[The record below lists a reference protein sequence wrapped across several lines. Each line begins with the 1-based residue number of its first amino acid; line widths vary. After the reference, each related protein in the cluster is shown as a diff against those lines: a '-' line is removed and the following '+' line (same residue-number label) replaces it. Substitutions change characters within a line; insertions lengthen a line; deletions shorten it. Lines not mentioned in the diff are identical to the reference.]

1 MLNVRYSFPLPSNT
15 SELYL
20 SPMKFIYDKLEA
32 RNPHIYAWLVLGLLF
47 LIYISSFVDRQIV
60 AVLGTAI
67 RDDLGFTNTQI
78 GVLYGPAFSLIYAVC
93 GIFMGWFADQLS
105 RKRIILI
112 GLVIWSLM
120 TVASGFA
127 SSFAFLVTAR
137 IFVGIS
143 QSALSPAV
151 YSLLADYFPPEK
163 RARVFSV
170 YASGIFVGVG
180 LSFLIGGPVAEAYD
194 WREAIKIVG
203 WPGLILAVVG
213 FLLIREPK
221 RKSGTNDRSASDFFE
236 VLRYILKKRSVRYYL
251 AGFSLLSLS
260 GYTILAF
267 VGTVLNDTFEA
278 PSMISQYGWFMFLVG
293 IGVNVSGWLADK
305 LAVRYGPEKRFVM
318 GIIAALGGLPFYYFG
333 LMAESVMMA
342 FILIG
347 IGNVIASSYNGVA
360 AALIQYFVKSDM
372 RGMAGAVYLFV
383 ISIVGFGIGPPVTG
397 WLIDHVFTDL
407 YGPSKALLL
416 VFTICG
422 FLATVS
428 FLKAMQHYH
437 EDAVE

>member
-1 MLNVRYSFPLPSNT
+1 
-15 SELYL
+15 
-20 SPMKFIYDKLEA
+20 MKFIYDKLEA
-32 RNPHIYAWLVLGLLF
+32 RNPKFYAWLVLGLLF

-67 RDDLGFTNTQI
+67 RDDLGLSNTQI
-78 GVLYGPAFSLIYAVC
+78 GVLYGPAFSLIYAIC
-93 GIFMGWFADQLS
+93 GIFMGWFADQFS

-112 GLVIWSLM
+112 GLLIWSLM

-127 SSFAFLVTAR
+127 SSFVFLVTAR
-137 IFVGIS
+137 FFVGVS

-180 LSFLIGGPVAEAYD
+180 LSFLIGGSVAETYD
-194 WREAIKIVG
+194 WREAMKIVG
-203 WPGLILAVVG
+203 WPGLVIAVIG

-221 RKSGTNDRSASDFFE
+221 RRSGKSDHSASEFFE
-236 VLRYILKKRSVRYYL
+236 VLRFILKKKSVRYYL

-278 PSMISQYGWFMFLVG
+278 PSMISQYGWFMFLAGV
-293 IGVNVSGWLADK
+293 GVNASGWLADK
-305 LAVRYGPEKRFVM
+305 LAIKYGPEKRFVM
-318 GIIAALGGLPFYYFG
+318 GIVAALGGLPFYYFG
-333 LMAESVMMA
+333 LMAESVVTA
-342 FILIG
+342 FVLIG

-360 AALIQYFVKSDM
+360 AALIQYFVKSNM

-407 YGPSKALLL
+407 YGPSKALLV
-416 VFTICG
+416 VFTVCG
-422 FLATVS
+422 VLATLS
-428 FLKAMQHYH
+428 FFKAMQHYH
-437 EDAVE
+437 EDAVD

>member
-1 MLNVRYSFPLPSNT
+1 
-15 SELYL
+15 
-20 SPMKFIYDKLEA
+20 MKFIYDKLEA
-32 RNPHIYAWLVLGLLF
+32 RNPKFYAWLVLGILF

-67 RDDLGFTNTQI
+67 RDELGLSNTQI
-78 GVLYGPAFSLIYAVC
+78 GVLYGPAFSLIYAIC
-93 GIFMGWFADQLS
+93 GIFMGWFADQFS

-112 GLVIWSLM
+112 GLLIWSLM

-127 SSFAFLVTAR
+127 SSFVFLVTAR
-137 IFVGIS
+137 FFVGVS

-180 LSFLIGGPVAEAYD
+180 LSFLIGGSVAETYD
-194 WREAIKIVG
+194 WREAMKIVG
-203 WPGLILAVVG
+203 WPGLVIAVIG

-221 RKSGTNDRSASDFFE
+221 RRSGKSDHSASEFFE
-236 VLRYILKKRSVRYYL
+236 VLRFILKKKSVRYYL

-278 PSMISQYGWFMFLVG
+278 PSMISQYGWFMFLAGV
-293 IGVNVSGWLADK
+293 GVNASGWLADK
-305 LAVRYGPEKRFVM
+305 LAIKYGPEKRFVM
-318 GIIAALGGLPFYYFG
+318 GIVAALGGLPFYYFG
-333 LMAESVMMA
+333 LMAESVVTA
-342 FILIG
+342 FVLIG

-360 AALIQYFVKSDM
+360 AALIQYFVKSNM

-407 YGPSKALLL
+407 YGPSKALLV
-416 VFTICG
+416 VFTVCG
-422 FLATVS
+422 VLATLS
-428 FLKAMQHYH
+428 FFKAMQHYH
-437 EDAVE
+437 EDAVN

>member
-1 MLNVRYSFPLPSNT
+1 
-15 SELYL
+15 
-20 SPMKFIYDKLEA
+20 MKFIYQKLEA
-32 RNPHIYAWLVLGLLF
+32 KSPKFYAWLVLALLF

-67 RDDLGFTNTQI
+67 RDDLGFSNTQI
-78 GVLYGPAFSLIYAVC
+78 GVLYGPAFSLIYAIC
-93 GIFMGWFADQLS
+93 GIFMGWFADQFS
-105 RKRIILI
+105 RKRIILV
-112 GLVIWSLM
+112 GLLIWSLM

-127 SSFAFLVTAR
+127 SSFIFLVTAR
-137 IFVGIS
+137 FFVGVS

-163 RARVFSV
+163 RARVFSL

-180 LSFLIGGPVAEAYD
+180 LSFLIGGSVAELYD
-194 WREAIKIVG
+194 WRVAMKTVG
-203 WPGLILAVVG
+203 WPGLVLVVIG

-221 RKSGTNDRSASDFFE
+221 RKSGENKRSAMQFLS
-236 VLRYILKKRSVRYYL
+236 VLKFILQKKTVRYHL
-251 AGFSLLSLS
+251 AGFSLLALS

-267 VGTVLNDTFEA
+267 IGTVLNDTFET
-278 PSMISQYGWFMFLVG
+278 PSLISQYGWFMFATGLS
-293 IGVNVSGWLADK
+293 VNASGWLADYFAK
-305 LAVRYGPEKRFVM
+305 KWGAEKRFVM

-333 LMAESVMMA
+333 LMAESAVVA
-342 FILIG
+342 FLLVG
-347 IGNVIASSYNGVA
+347 FANVISSSYNGVA

-383 ISIVGFGIGPPVTG
+383 VSIVGFGIGPPVTG
-397 WLIDHVFTDL
+397 WMIDHVFTGV

-422 FLATVS
+422 VIATFCFLQ
-428 FLKAMQHYH
+428 AMKSYKN
-437 EDAVE
+437 DVVE

>member
-1 MLNVRYSFPLPSNT
+1 
-15 SELYL
+15 
-20 SPMKFIYDKLEA
+20 MKFIYDKLEA
-32 RNPHIYAWLVLGLLF
+32 RNPQIYAWLVLGLLF

-78 GVLYGPAFSLIYAVC
+78 GVLYGPAFSLIYAIC
-93 GIFMGWFADQLS
+93 GIFMGWFADQFS

-112 GLVIWSLM
+112 GLVTWSLM

-127 SSFAFLVTAR
+127 SSFVFLVTAR
-137 IFVGIS
+137 FFVGVS

-180 LSFLIGGPVAEAYD
+180 LSFLIGGSVAEAYD
-194 WREAIKIVG
+194 WREAMKIVG
-203 WPGLILAVVG
+203 WPGLVIGVIG
-213 FLLIREPK
+213 FLLIREPDRSAK
-221 RKSGTNDRSASDFFE
+221 TSGRSASDFFE
-236 VLRYILKKRSVRYYL
+236 VLRYILRKRSVRYYL

-267 VGTVLNDTFEA
+267 VGTVLNDTFQA
-278 PSMISQYGWFMFLVG
+278 PTMISQYGWFMFLAGV
-293 IGVNVSGWLADK
+293 GVNVSGWLADK

-318 GIIAALGGLPFYYFG
+318 GIVAALGGLPFYYFG

-397 WLIDHVFTDL
+397 LLIDHVFTGP
-407 YGPSKALLL
+407 YGPSKALIL
-416 VFTICG
+416 VFTACG
-422 FLATVS
+422 LLATYC
-428 FLKAMQHYH
+428 FMQAMKSYA
-437 EDAVE
+437 DDVVT

>member
-1 MLNVRYSFPLPSNT
+1 MKIIYEKIESR
-15 SELYL
+15 
-20 SPMKFIYDKLEA
+20 SPKF
-32 RNPHIYAWLVLGLLF
+32 YAWLVLGLLF

-78 GVLYGPAFSLIYAVC
+78 GVLYGPAFSLIYAIC
-93 GIFMGWFADQLS
+93 GIFMGWFADQFS

-112 GLVIWSLM
+112 GLLIWSLM

-127 SSFAFLVTAR
+127 SSFVFLVSAR
-137 IFVGIS
+137 FFVGVS

-180 LSFLIGGPVAEAYD
+180 LSFLIGGSVAEAYD
-194 WREAIKIVG
+194 WREAMKTVG
-203 WPGLILAVVG
+203 WPGVFLAVIG
-213 FLLIREPK
+213 YLLIREPA
-221 RKSGTNDRSASDFFE
+221 RKSGKSKRPASQFFD
-236 VLRYILKKRSVRYYL
+236 VLKFILRKKTVRYHL
-251 AGFSLLSLS
+251 AGFSLLALS

-267 VGTVLNDTFEA
+267 IGTVLNDTFET
-278 PSMISQYGWFMFLVG
+278 PSLISQYGWFMFATGLS
-293 IGVNVSGWLADK
+293 VNLSGWLADK
-305 LAVRYGPEKRFVM
+305 MAVKWGPEKRFVM
-318 GIIAALGGLPFYYFG
+318 GIVAALGGLPFYYFG
-333 LMAESVMMA
+333 LMAESVISA
-342 FILIG
+342 FVLVG
-347 IGNVIASSYNGVA
+347 IANVISSSYNGVA

-407 YGPSKALLL
+407 YGPSKALLV
-416 VFTICG
+416 VFTVCG
-422 FLATVS
+422 VLATGS
-428 FLKAMQHYH
+428 FWKAMQFY
-437 EDAVE
+437 EKDAVD

>member
-1 MLNVRYSFPLPSNT
+1 
-15 SELYL
+15 
-20 SPMKFIYDKLEA
+20 MKFIYDKLEA
-32 RNPHIYAWLVLGLLF
+32 RNPTLYAWLVLGLLF

-67 RDDLGFTNTQI
+67 RDNLGLSNTQI
-78 GVLYGPAFSLIYAVC
+78 GILYGPAFSLIYAIC
-93 GIFMGWFADQLS
+93 GIFMGWFADQFS
-105 RKRIILI
+105 RKRIILT
-112 GLVIWSLM
+112 GLLIWSLM

-127 SSFAFLVTAR
+127 SSFVFLVTAR
-137 IFVGIS
+137 FFVGVS

-163 RARVFSV
+163 RARVFSF

-180 LSFLIGGPVAEAYD
+180 LSFLIGGSVAEAYD
-194 WREAIKIVG
+194 WREAMKTVG
-203 WPGLILAVVG
+203 WPGVLLAVIG

-221 RKSGTNDRSASDFFE
+221 RRSGKSERTVPKFFE
-236 VLRYILKKRSVRYYL
+236 VLKFIFQKKAVQYHL
-251 AGFSLLSLS
+251 AGFSLLALS

-267 VGTVLNDTFEA
+267 IGNVFNDTFA
-278 PSMISQYGWFMFLVG
+278 SPSLISQYGWFMFATGV
-293 IGVNVSGWLADK
+293 GVNISGWLADK
-305 LAVRYGPEKRFVM
+305 LALKYGAEKRFVM

-333 LMAESVMMA
+333 LMAESVITA

-397 WLIDHVFTDL
+397 WLIDHMFTDL

-416 VFTICG
+416 VFTVCG
-422 FLATVS
+422 ILATFS
-428 FLKAMQHYH
+428 FLKAMQFYQKDA
-437 EDAVE
+437 ED

>member
-1 MLNVRYSFPLPSNT
+1 MFDVRCSNPLPFHKSAF
-15 SELYL
+15 YL
-20 SPMKFIYDKLEA
+20 CGMKFIYDKLEA
-32 RNPHIYAWLVLGLLF
+32 RNPQFYAWLVLGLLF

-67 RDDLGFTNTQI
+67 RDDLGFSNTQI
-78 GVLYGPAFSLIYAVC
+78 GILYGPAFSLIYAVC
-93 GIFMGWFADQLS
+93 GIFMGWFADQFS
-105 RKRIILI
+105 RKRIILF
-112 GLVIWSLM
+112 GLLIWSLM

-127 SSFAFLVTAR
+127 SSFVFLITAR
-137 IFVGIS
+137 FFVGVS

-151 YSLLADYFPPEK
+151 YSMLADYFPPEK
-163 RARVFSV
+163 RARVFSF

-180 LSFLIGGPVAEAYD
+180 LSFLIGGSVAEAYD
-194 WREAIKIVG
+194 WRQAMKTVG
-203 WPGLILAVVG
+203 WPGILLFLIG
-213 FLLIREPK
+213 FILIREPN
-221 RKSGTNDRSASDFFE
+221 RVSGKGMRSAARFFE
-236 VLRYILKKRSVRYYL
+236 VLKFILNKKTVRWYL
-251 AGFSLLSLS
+251 FGFSLLSLS

-267 VGTVLNDTFEA
+267 IGNVLNDTFEA
-278 PSMISQYGWFMFLVG
+278 PSLISQYGWFMFATGV
-293 IGVNVSGWLADK
+293 GVNVSGWLADRI
-305 LAVRYGPEKRFVM
+305 AVKYGAEKRFVM

-333 LMAESVMMA
+333 LMAESVMVA

-360 AALIQYFVKSDM
+360 AALIQYFVKSNM

-397 WLIDHVFTDL
+397 WLIDTVFTGL

-416 VFTICG
+416 VFTVCG
-422 FLATVS
+422 VLATFS
-428 FLKAMQHYH
+428 FWKAMRFYD

>member
-1 MLNVRYSFPLPSNT
+1 
-15 SELYL
+15 
-20 SPMKFIYDKLEA
+20 MKFLYEKIESSSPKF
-32 RNPHIYAWLVLGLLF
+32 YAWLVLGLLF

-93 GIFMGWFADQLS
+93 GIFMGWFADQFS

-112 GLVIWSLM
+112 GLLIWSLM

-127 SSFAFLVTAR
+127 SSFVFLVTAR
-137 IFVGIS
+137 FFVGVS

-163 RARVFSV
+163 RARVFSF

-180 LSFLIGGPVAEAYD
+180 LSFLIGGSVAQAYD
-194 WREAIKIVG
+194 WREAMKVVG
-203 WPGLILAVVG
+203 WPGVLLVIIG
-213 FLLIREPK
+213 YLLIREPK
-221 RKSGTNDRSASDFFE
+221 RKSGKSKRSASEFLQ
-236 VLRYILKKRSVRYYL
+236 VLKFILNKKAVRWYL

-278 PSMISQYGWFMFLVG
+278 PSMIAQYGWFMFAAGV
-293 IGVNVSGWLADK
+293 GVNLSGWLADK
-305 LAVRYGPEKRFVM
+305 LAIKFGPEKRFVM
-318 GIIAALGGLPFYYFG
+318 GIVAALGGLPFYYFG
-333 LMAESVMMA
+333 LFAESVTAA

-347 IGNVIASSYNGVA
+347 VGNVIASSYNGVA

-397 WLIDHVFTDL
+397 WLIDHVFTDV

-416 VFTICG
+416 VFTVCG
-422 FLATVS
+422 VLATAS
-428 FLKAMQHYH
+428 FLKAMQHYA
-437 EDAVE
+437 EDAVD

>member
-1 MLNVRYSFPLPSNT
+1 
-15 SELYL
+15 
-20 SPMKFIYDKLEA
+20 MKFIYDKLEA

-93 GIFMGWFADQLS
+93 GIFMGWFADQFS

-127 SSFAFLVTAR
+127 SSFVFLVTAR
-137 IFVGIS
+137 FFVGVS

-180 LSFLIGGPVAEAYD
+180 LSFLIGGSVAEAYD
-194 WREAIKIVG
+194 WREAMKFVG
-203 WPGLILAVVG
+203 WPGLVIAAIG
-213 FLLIREPK
+213 FLLIREPE
-221 RKSGTNDRSASDFFE
+221 RKSGKSDRTALEFFN
-236 VLRYILKKRSVRYYL
+236 VLRFILKKKSVRYYL

-267 VGTVLNDTFEA
+267 IGTVLNDTFQA
-278 PSMISQYGWFMFLVG
+278 PSMISQYGWFMFLAGV
-293 IGVNVSGWLADK
+293 GVNLSGWLADK
-305 LAVRYGPEKRFVM
+305 LAIKYGPEKRFMM
-318 GIIAALGGLPFYYFG
+318 GIVAALGGLPFYYFG
-333 LMAESVMMA
+333 LMAESVTMA

-360 AALIQYFVKSDM
+360 AALIQYFVKSEM

-422 FLATVS
+422 FFAAIS
-428 FLKAMQHYH
+428 FWKAMQHYH

>member
-1 MLNVRYSFPLPSNT
+1 
-15 SELYL
+15 
-20 SPMKFIYDKLEA
+20 DKLEA
-32 RNPHIYAWLVLGLLF
+32 RNPKFYAWLVLGLLF

-67 RDDLGFTNTQI
+67 RDDLGFSNTQI
-78 GVLYGPAFSLIYAVC
+78 GILYGPAFSLIYAIC
-93 GIFMGWFADQLS
+93 GIFMGWFADQFS

-112 GLVIWSLM
+112 GLLVWSLM

-127 SSFAFLVTAR
+127 SSFVFLVTAR
-137 IFVGIS
+137 FFVGVS

-163 RARVFSV
+163 RARVFSF

-180 LSFLIGGPVAEAYD
+180 LSFLIGGSVAEVYD
-194 WREAIKIVG
+194 WREAMKTVG
-203 WPGLILAVVG
+203 WPGILLFVIG
-213 FLLIREPK
+213 YLLIREPV
-221 RKSGTNDRSASDFFE
+221 RKSGKSERSASQFFE
-236 VLRYILKKRSVRYYL
+236 VLKFIFKKKAVRYHL
-251 AGFSLLSLS
+251 LGFSLLALS

-267 VGTVLNDTFEA
+267 IGNVFNDTFDT
-278 PSMISQYGWFMFLVG
+278 PSLISQYGWFMFATGV
-293 IGVNVSGWLADK
+293 GVNISGWVADK
-305 LAVRYGPEKRFVM
+305 LAVKYGPEKRFVM
-318 GIIAALGGLPFYYFG
+318 GIVAALGGLPFYYYG
-333 LMAESVMMA
+333 LMAESVMTA
-342 FILIG
+342 FVLVG

-397 WLIDHVFTDL
+397 WLIDHIFTGL

-422 FLATVS
+422 IMATFS
-428 FLKAMQHYH
+428 FWKAMKYYGT
-437 EDAVE
+437 DTVD

>member
-1 MLNVRYSFPLPSNT
+1 
-15 SELYL
+15 
-20 SPMKFIYDKLEA
+20 
-32 RNPHIYAWLVLGLLF
+32 
-47 LIYISSFVDRQIV
+47 
-60 AVLGTAI
+60 
-67 RDDLGFTNTQI
+67 
-78 GVLYGPAFSLIYAVC
+78 
-93 GIFMGWFADQLS
+93 
-105 RKRIILI
+105 
-112 GLVIWSLM
+112 M

-127 SSFAFLVTAR
+127 SSFVFLVTAR
-137 IFVGIS
+137 FFVGVS
-143 QSALSPAV
+143 QSALCPAV

-180 LSFLIGGPVAEAYD
+180 LSFLIGGSVAEAYD
-194 WREAIKIVG
+194 WREAMKIVG
-203 WPGLILAVVG
+203 WPGLVIAAIG
-213 FLLIREPK
+213 FLLIREPDRSSK
-221 RKSGTNDRSASDFFE
+221 TSDRSASDFFE
-236 VLRYILKKRSVRYYL
+236 VLRYILRKRSVRFYL

-267 VGTVLNDTFEA
+267 VGTVLNDTFQA
-278 PSMISQYGWFMFLVG
+278 PSMISQYGWFMFLAGV
-293 IGVNVSGWLADK
+293 GVNISGWLADK

-318 GIIAALGGLPFYYFG
+318 GIVAALGGLPFYYFG

-397 WLIDHVFTDL
+397 WLIDHVFTGT
-407 YGPSKALLL
+407 YGK
-416 VFTICG
+416 T
-422 FLATVS
+422 
-428 FLKAMQHYH
+428 
-437 EDAVE
+437 D